1 MQIGAWIEAHKLVAT
16 QGCRSRSEGGK
27 ARPTFRPP
35 VEPVAPRP
43 RTRASDGALAR
54 LLGRTAEERSGE
66 EEFGSDTVFETS
78 FQETFP

>member
-1 MQIGAWIEAHKLVAT
+1 LAALGW
-16 QGCRSRSEGGK
+16 
-27 ARPTFRPP
+27 
-35 VEPVAPRP
+35 
-43 RTRASDGALAR
+43 ALAR